1 MMKPMHAR
9 GKTLNVNGQPLI
21 SAPLVAATREAL
33 LDELAQIL
41 PKKPDIVEWRVDFFE
56 AIGDIAAAVATA
68 NALRNVAGETPII
81 FTRRAAHEG
90 GNAISVSEEA
100 VVALYEAMCASA
112 SVDFIDY
119 ELSQAPE
126 HRARLRAASAAHGVG
141 MIASFHNFQLT
152 PPQHELVEILMRAEQ
167 QGADVA
173 KLAVMPKSP
182 ADVLVLLAAT
192 EEASARMN
200 IPLIT
205 MSMGGIGAMTRA
217 CGWMF
222 GSALTFAV
230 GQSNSAPG
238 QMPIGELRAALQI
251 MQRAVSGQA

>member
-1 MMKPMHAR
+1 MLKPLKAR
-9 GKTLNVNGQPLI
+9 GRTLNVDGQPLI
-21 SAPLVAATREAL
+21 CAPLVAATLDAL

-41 PKKPDIVEWRVDFFE
+41 TKQPDIVEWRVDFFE
-56 AIGDIAAAVATA
+56 AIGNIAAAVATA
-68 NALRNVAGETPII
+68 NALRNMAGATPII
-81 FTRRAAHEG
+81 FTRRATHEG
-90 GNAISVSEEA
+90 GNAIRIPEDA
-100 VVALYEAMCASA
+100 VVALYEAICASG
-112 SVDFIDY
+112 SIDFIDY

-126 HRARLRAASAAHGVG
+126 HCARLRAASAAHNVG

-205 MSMGGIGAMTRA
+205 MSMGPLGAMTRTS
-217 CGWMF
+217 GSMF

-230 GQSNSAPG
+230 GQSSSAPG
-238 QMPIGELRAALQI
+238 QMPIDELRTALQI